1 MKKFNPITKMSI
13 AKCKSVGINADQLD
27 VLVSEFNLDHNLVA
41 DLLHRASNVVIEN
54 VTIPSAQLNI
64 VAKAIK
70 HYQSSINEGDSNND
84 CELMY
89 EHFDCYSL
97 GQLLSGDY
105 KVNVELTDN
114 NFQFGLKSGVDIPE
128 FVDDDEPTGSC
139 PTCRREIYDH
149 SEYCEDTCKAS
160 DI

>member
-1 MKKFNPITKMSI
+1 MKKFNSITKLSI

-27 VLVSEFNLDHNLVA
+27 VLVGEFNLDHNLVA

-54 VTIPSAQLNI
+54 VTIPSSQLNI

-70 HYQSSINEGDSNND
+70 HYQSSINVDDGD
-84 CELMY
+84 LMY
-89 EHFDCYSL
+89 EHFDCHSL

-128 FVDDDEPTGSC
+128 FVDDDEPTGFC

-149 SEYCEDTCKAS
+149 SEYCDDTCKVS